1 MKRNDDRGTVRVV
14 STESL
19 LSISRAWLTVY
30 CHKVCGYE
38 WGLKRPV
45 ANWFVNR
52 LGASS
57 FSADISYFT
66 RYGIASWA
74 AWFVAQ
80 RDAILLTTASQ
91 NERVVIWALVAGLD
105 SRRQWIMLNHATQI
119 AYHEFY
125 YGKLFSVKDAILRDS
140 PWRNQWVSVQKHAVG
155 LCAIGIG
162 DFSQYNGKVL
172 VVAEGVLDCFDEG
185 ISLRI
190 IQGVTYRAPGA
201 LVLLDAQIS
210 WLLSLNNNSLR
221 RAIGAYDLGFGSAP
235 RIPRTFCEGLC
246 GLTIRKQ
253 RSLFPSLI
261 VRWAPVMEYFSMPK
275 KIRQMFIL
283 TVQEVA
289 LS

>member
-66 RYGIASWA
+66 RYGIASRA

-80 RDAILLTTASQ
+80 LEAILITSASQ

-105 SRRQWIMLNHATQI
+105 SRRQWIM
-119 AYHEFY
+119 HE
-125 YGKLFSVKDAILRDS
+125 SCDANRLPR
-140 PWRNQWVSVQKHAVG
+140 
-155 LCAIGIG
+155 
-162 DFSQYNGKVL
+162 
-172 VVAEGVLDCFDEG
+172 
-185 ISLRI
+185 
-190 IQGVTYRAPGA
+190 
-201 LVLLDAQIS
+201 VLLWKTVFGKGRDPKRLTMAKPMGICPEARGGPVCH
-210 WLLSLNNNSLR
+210 WHR
-221 RAIGAYDLGFGSAP
+221 GF
-235 RIPRTFCEGLC
+235 
-246 GLTIRKQ
+246 
-253 RSLFPSLI
+253 FPI
-261 VRWAPVMEYFSMPK
+261 
-275 KIRQMFIL
+275 
-283 TVQEVA
+283 
-289 LS
+289 